1 MCDRIVEE
9 KKEISEIK
17 KNEETRKKKIQKK
30 RPKRG
35 GDFFCDFLRSRHS
48 KRKYNKNRNMSGTY

>member
-35 GDFFCDFLRSRHS
+35 GDFFVIF
-48 KRKYNKNRNMSGTY
+48 